1 MSGDTVR
8 DIGEFGA
15 IARLQKSL
23 PLEVAAGPD
32 LRIGIGD
39 DTAIWRPPANED
51 LIMTTDAMIEGI
63 HFDLAWTSWWSLGWK
78 ALAVNISDVASMG
91 GLPRLALVT
100 LGLSPDLRIDDL
112 IAVYQGMGSLAQE
125 HGVLIAGGDIVG
137 SPRELLISV
146 TLTGVT
152 KGRHVLE
159 RSGARPGD
167 TIGVSGTLGAAAA
180 GLRLLRL
187 PHDDP
192 RRSATT
198 APVLIEALHEPQ
210 PRIALGQILIDQG
223 ATAAM
228 DVSDGLLGDLPKIL
242 EASGVAGTIE
252 AARIPVPAAVRALFP
267 ETWLDLALRGG
278 EDYELLFTA
287 PPAALEEIAS
297 AAATIGQT
305 VTRIG
310 TIQERSSAEHP
321 LTLIGLDGMARPA
334 TEGAWD
340 HFQSH
345 GA

>member
-8 DIGEFGA
+8 DVGEFGA
-15 IARLQKSL
+15 IARLQGAL
-23 PLEVAAGPD
+23 PPEVAAGPD

-39 DTAIWRPPANED
+39 DTAIWRPPAGED

-63 HFDLAWTSWWSLGWK
+63 HFDLAWTPWRSLGWK

-100 LGLSPDLRIDDL
+100 LGLSPDLRVDDL
-112 IAVYQGMGSLAQE
+112 IAIYQGMGHLAKE

-152 KGRHVLE
+152 KGRRVLE

-167 TIGVSGTLGAAAA
+167 AIGVSGTLGAAAA
-180 GLRLLRL
+180 GLHLLQL
-187 PHDDP
+187 PEDDP

-210 PRIALGQILIDQG
+210 PRVALGQVLIEHG

-228 DVSDGLLGDLPKIL
+228 DLSDGLLGDLPKIL
-242 EASGVAGTIE
+242 DASGVAGTIE
-252 AARIPVPAAVRALFP
+252 AARIPVPAAVHALFP
-267 ETWLDLALRGG
+267 DEWLDLALRGG

-287 PPAALEEIAS
+287 PPDAVQRIATAAS
-297 AAATIGQT
+297 AIGQT
-305 VTRIG
+305 VTQIGRIE
-310 TIQERSSAEHP
+310 ERSSEEHP

-334 TEGAWD
+334 TAGAWD
-340 HFQSH
+340 HFRS
-345 GA
+345 